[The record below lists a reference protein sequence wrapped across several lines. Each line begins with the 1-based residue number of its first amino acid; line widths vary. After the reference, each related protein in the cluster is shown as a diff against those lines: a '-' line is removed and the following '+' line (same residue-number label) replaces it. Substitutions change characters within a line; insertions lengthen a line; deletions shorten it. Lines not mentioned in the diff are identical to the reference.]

1 VARHELTALN
11 GPSPVGLQDRSAI
24 HGFAQAVQDGDLD
37 NADAVKDQ
45 VPTRALSDG
54 NRGV

>member
-11 GPSPVGLQDRSAI
+11 GHSPVGLQDRPAI
-24 HGFAQAVQDGDLD
+24 HDFAQAVQDGDPD

-45 VPTRALSDG
+45 VPVSRC
-54 NRGV
+54 R